1 MKENVSMNEIANI
14 FKVSKVTVSK
24 ALNDKPGVS
33 DELRKEIKKRA
44 EQMGYRIN
52 SAARSLKT
60 NKAFNIGILIAERF
74 IEDPASYYFGVWGK
88 LTTVLSDL
96 GYSAIM
102 ETLTVKNE
110 NELNLPMMYS
120 ERKVDGLI
128 ILGQLKK
135 DYLNLFENF
144 DMPVVFFD
152 FYIKDSN
159 VDSVVIDN
167 FYSGYQ
173 ITNMLVS
180 KGHTRIGF
188 VGNIYS
194 TSSIQDRFL
203 GYYRSLLENKIPIN
217 YDYCVSDRNDDGQ
230 LIELTLPK
238 QMPTAFVC
246 NNDQVAYRYIQM
258 LNKHG
263 IKVPIDCSIV
273 SFDNTIFS
281 TLSNPPIT
289 TVDTHV
295 EEMVNVVT
303 KVMLKKINVPNKSYN
318 RILVKSSIIV
328 RDSVKDLTSKNI

>member
-1 MKENVSMNEIANI
+1 MKANVSMNQIAQILN
-14 FKVSKVTVSK
+14 VSKVTVSK

-33 DELRKEIKKRA
+33 EELRREIKKTA
-44 EQMGYRIN
+44 DLIGYRFN

-88 LTTVLSDL
+88 LTTKLSDL

-102 ETLTVKNE
+102 ETLTAKNE
-110 NELNLPMMYS
+110 NGLVPPKMYV

-135 DYLNLFENF
+135 EYLLLFEDF
-144 DMPVVFFD
+144 DLPVVFFD
-152 FYIKDSN
+152 FYVKDSKI
-159 VDSVVIDN
+159 DSIVIDN

-173 ITNMLVS
+173 ITNMLI
-180 KGHTRIGF
+180 KNGHKDIGF

-203 GYYRSLLENKIPIN
+203 GFYRSLLENKIPIN
-217 YDYCVSDRNDDGQ
+217 YDFIVSDRNDDGQ
-230 LIELTLPK
+230 LIELILPK
-238 QMPTAFVC
+238 KMPTAFVC

-258 LNKHG
+258 LNKHN
-263 IKVPIDCSIV
+263 IKVPDDVSIV

-295 EEMVNVVT
+295 EDMVTVVC
-303 KVMLKKINVPNKSYN
+303 KVILKKISDPNKFYN
-318 RILVKSSIIV
+318 RILVRSSIIV
-328 RDSVKDLTSKNI
+328 RDSVKDLTK